1 MQNMSDLSD
10 CPLQRTPNQNWLCF
24 PSCQLDT
31 FQASTS
37 TSTSKLMVLHCS
49 VGVSDGPHTVPD
61 PVKIWS
67 ERAGKGMGKDF
78 EGVQVMWPER

>member
-1 MQNMSDLSD
+1 
-10 CPLQRTPNQNWLCF
+10 
-24 PSCQLDT
+24 
-31 FQASTS
+31 
-37 TSTSKLMVLHCS
+37 MVLHYS
-49 VGVSDGPHTVPD
+49 VGVSDGPYTVPD